1 MLLILEKYRKKI
13 PYMITWFIGARK
25 YLKNVK
31 LDLIFYTKHLTL
43 LFDSKAFNGSEVYH
57 QKM

>member
-1 MLLILEKYRKKI
+1 
-13 PYMITWFIGARK
+13 MITSFIGARK

-31 LDLIFYTKHLTL
+31 LDPIFDTKHLTL